1 MKVNRIEVVA
11 FTSPSPI
18 SNNNLKKIIWYM
30 NRNHTLLLITFF
42 TGIIFSI
49 SQTNTVEF
57 LEEKKQELEQNT
69 VFERDTSYINILNE
83 LAFEI
88 AYSDS
93 NQMKLYATK
102 AKELSKKI
110 NYTKGLLEAQ
120 NNLADYL
127 MLAGELDQS
136 LAEHEKVIQQAKTN
150 DEKFTALRSLNS
162 KAYIYNQKANYPA
175 SFEELNKG
183 LELAEDLNNPLYK
196 LKLNM
201 NLGNLMAYLNETEE
215 ALSYYQK
222 CLNTEIDESSS
233 FVKAEVLA
241 NMSYT
246 YFMIDDTD
254 SSLDRL
260 FQVIPI
266 FKEKKAD
273 DWLAYAYLV
282 MSSNYI
288 KRQELDLA
296 FKYLKKSD
304 SLQKKIEDPRGLSD
318 LNITQAEY
326 YLNKNQLEMAE
337 EKGLLAQKKSK
348 KINYF
353 NGEIASAEILT
364 KIYNEKK
371 NYDQALGY
379 NLLATRLKDSIQIV
393 NNKNKLAILK
403 VKTEL
408 DKQKQQEIFTIK
420 EELNQQKA
428 VILITAL
435 LLSFLF
441 ILLIIVRRNGR
452 KQARIAAELQSM
464 NAVKNKIFAIIG
476 HDLKA
481 PIGTLQELLSLY
493 KQKDITVEEFRNI
506 TPQLKANVDYS
517 AFSLNNLF
525 LWAQAQMEGIKTNP
539 ENVNVRNS
547 IESINHLYHEQLKQ
561 KGILLEF
568 DFPDEVSVYFDREH
582 FNIILRNLIAN
593 SIKYSFKNQKITL
606 GCSSNNDKIKITI
619 CDTGI
624 GMDDELIANILNGK
638 TRHSRPGTNKEKGTG
653 LGLEICQQLLILN
666 NGELEIE
673 SRPDEGSCFYI
684 TLPKT

>member
-1 MKVNRIEVVA
+1 MTKNKV
-11 FTSPSPI
+11 
-18 SNNNLKKIIWYM
+18 
-30 NRNHTLLLITFF
+30 LLLILFNM
-42 TGIIFSI
+42 GITCMLAQS
-49 SQTNTVEF
+49 NKVNF
-57 LEEKKQELEQNT
+57 LEEKKQELEQSNA
-69 VFERDTSYINILNE
+69 FERDTSYINILNE

-110 NYTKGLLEAQ
+110 NHTKGLLEAQ

-127 MLAGELDQS
+127 MFAGELDQS
-136 LAEHEKVIQQAKTN
+136 LAEHERVVQQAKSN

-215 ALSYYQK
+215 ALGYYQK

-260 FQVIPI
+260 LQVIPI

-273 DWLAYAYLV
+273 DWLAYTYLV

-296 FKYLKKSD
+296 FKYLEKSD
-304 SLQKKIEDPRGLSD
+304 SLQKEIEDPRGLSD
-318 LNITQAEY
+318 LNVTQAEY

-337 EKGLLAQKKSK
+337 EKGLLAHKKSK

-371 NYDQALGY
+371 NYDQALSY
-379 NLLATRLKDSIQIV
+379 NLLASRLKDSIQIV

-408 DKQKQQEIFTIK
+408 EKQKQQEIFNIK
-420 EELNQQKA
+420 EEMNQQKA

-441 ILLIIVRRNGR
+441 IVLILVRRNGR
-452 KQARIAAELQSM
+452 KQSRIAAELQSM

-493 KQKDITVEEFRNI
+493 KQEDITAEEFKKI
-506 TPQLKANVDYS
+506 TPRLKTNVDYS
-517 AFSLNNLF
+517 AFSLNNLL
-525 LWAQAQMEGIKTNP
+525 LWAQTQMKGVETEP
-539 ENVNVRNS
+539 ENIDLRTA
-547 IESINHLYHEQLKQ
+547 INLVLELYNEQLAQ
-561 KGILLEF
+561 KNISIGF
-568 DFPDEVSVYFDREH
+568 DLFYETKIYIDREH
-582 FNIILRNLIAN
+582 LNIILRNIIAN
-593 SIKYSFKNQKITL
+593 SIKYSYQNQKITI
-606 GCSSNNDKIKITI
+606 STISQNQKAKITI
-619 CDTGI
+619 CDKGI
-624 GMDDELIANILNGK
+624 GMDNKHIADILNRK
-638 TRHSRPGTNKEKGTG
+638 NHTSKLGTNKEKGTG
-653 LGLEICQQLLILN
+653 LGLEICQELLVLN
-666 NGELEIE
+666 DGKLEIE
-673 SRPDEGSCFYI
+673 SKPNQGSCFHI
-684 TLPKT
+684 ILPEV